1 MEKIA
6 ILTDTASDIDIELA
20 ESLGIYLLSLYVNLD
35 SKYFKD
41 RKEISPEKF
50 YDWVIENN
58 KLPKTSAASP
68 FDLTEILEQIKDDGY
83 EKVIIVSLGSKFSS
97 TYNLFNMI
105 KIDGLQSF
113 VFDTSNLTL
122 SEGVFAIYAKEL
134 VDEGYSFEQIIDK
147 LEEKKRAS
155 KVFFTLK
162 NFRYIVEGGR
172 VPRTFGKIGNALSVK
187 PIISINPEEC
197 SFKLLKIT
205 RGEKKLLNEFKKIAL
220 NELENVKDYYFYIG
234 HGGYE
239 ESLEKL
245 EETFK
250 DIITNARK
258 YYPIQIS
265 PTLGA
270 NTGPGL
276 FGFGLF
282 KLDWL
287 KFKKYLTNIYLAS
300 II

>member
-20 ESLGIYLLSLYVNLD
+20 EKSGIYLLPLYVNLD

-41 RKEISPEKF
+41 RFEISPDEF
-50 YDWVIENN
+50 YDWVRENN
-58 KLPKTSAASP
+58 SLPKTSAPSP
-68 FDLTEILEQIKDDGY
+68 GDLTALLEKIKSDGY
-83 EKVIIVSLGSKFSS
+83 EKVIMISIGANFSS

-105 KIDGLQSF
+105 KVEGLETY
-113 VFDTSNLTL
+113 VFDSGSLTMA
-122 SEGVFAIYAKEL
+122 EGIFALYAKEL
-134 VDEGYSFEQIIDK
+134 VDDGYTFNQVKDK
-147 LEEKKRAS
+147 LEEKRNDS
-155 KVFFTLK
+155 KVFFTLNTFK
-162 NFRYIVEGGR
+162 YLVEGGR

-187 PIISINPEEC
+187 PIITIKPEDNN
-197 SFKLLKIT
+197 FKLLKIT
-205 RGEKKLLNEFKKIAL
+205 RGEKKVLNEFKKIVL
-220 NELENVKDYYFYIG
+220 NELENVKDYYLFIG

-239 ESLEKL
+239 EGLAKL
-245 EETFK
+245 EETFS
-250 DIITNARK
+250 DIIANARK

-282 KLDWL
+282 KLD
-287 KFKKYLTNIYLAS
+287 
-300 II
+300 

>member
-20 ESLGIYLLSLYVNLD
+20 EKSGIYLLPLYVNLD

-41 RKEISPEKF
+41 RFEISPDEF
-50 YDWVIENN
+50 YDWVKENN
-58 KLPKTSAASP
+58 SLPKTSAPSP
-68 FDLTEILEQIKDDGY
+68 GDLTALLEKIKSDGY
-83 EKVIIVSLGSKFSS
+83 GKVIMISIGANFSS
-97 TYNLFNMI
+97 TYNVFNMI
-105 KIDGLQSF
+105 NIDGLETY
-113 VFDTSNLTL
+113 VFDSGSLTMA
-122 SEGVFAIYAKEL
+122 EGFFAIYAKEL
-134 VDEGYSFEQIIDK
+134 IDKGLSFDQIKDK
-147 LEEKKRAS
+147 LEEKRTDS
-155 KVFFTLK
+155 KVFFTLDTFK
-162 NFRYIVEGGR
+162 YLVEGGR

-187 PIISINPEEC
+187 PIISISPEDNH
-197 SFKLLKIT
+197 FKLLKIT
-205 RGEKKLLNEFKKIAL
+205 RGEKKVLKEFKKIAL
-220 NELENVKDYYFYIG
+220 NELEHVKNYYFFIS

-239 ESLEKL
+239 EGLDKL
-245 EETFK
+245 EETFS
-250 DIITNARK
+250 DIIANARK

-287 KFKKYLTNIYLAS
+287 VR
-300 II
+300 

>member
-6 ILTDTASDIDIELA
+6 ILTDTASDIDIEIA
-20 ESLGIYLLSLYVNLD
+20 EKSGIYLLPLYVNLD

-41 RKEISPEKF
+41 RFEISPDEF
-50 YDWVIENN
+50 YDWVRENN
-58 KLPKTSAASP
+58 SLPKTSAPSP
-68 FDLTEILEQIKDDGY
+68 GDLTALLEKIKSDGY
-83 EKVIIVSLGSKFSS
+83 EKVIMISLGANFSS

-105 KIDGLQSF
+105 NVDGLETY
-113 VFDTSNLTL
+113 VFDSGSLTMA
-122 SEGVFAIYAKEL
+122 EGFFALYAKEL
-134 VDEGYSFEQIIDK
+134 IDKGLSFDQIKDK
-147 LEEKKRAS
+147 LEEKRTDS
-155 KVFFTLK
+155 KVFFTLDTFK
-162 NFRYIVEGGR
+162 YLVEGGR

-187 PIISINPEEC
+187 PIITIKPEDNN
-197 SFKLLKIT
+197 FKLLKIT
-205 RGEKKLLNEFKKIAL
+205 RGEKKVLNEFKKIVL
-220 NELENVKDYYFYIG
+220 NELENIKDYYLFIG

-239 ESLEKL
+239 EGLDKL
-245 EETFK
+245 EETFS
-250 DIITNARK
+250 DIIANARK

-287 KFKKYLTNIYLAS
+287 VR
-300 II
+300 

>member
-20 ESLGIYLLSLYVNLD
+20 EKSGIYLLPLYVNLD

-41 RKEISPEKF
+41 RFEISPDEF
-50 YDWVIENN
+50 YDWVKENN
-58 KLPKTSAASP
+58 SLPKTSAPSP
-68 FDLTEILEQIKDDGY
+68 GDLTALLEKIKSDGY
-83 EKVIIVSLGSKFSS
+83 EKVIMISIGVNFSS

-105 KIDGLQSF
+105 KVEGLETY
-113 VFDTSNLTL
+113 VFDSGSLTMA
-122 SEGVFAIYAKEL
+122 EGIFALYAKEL
-134 VDEGYSFEQIIDK
+134 VDKGYTFNQVKDK
-147 LEEKKRAS
+147 LEEKRTDS
-155 KVFFTLK
+155 KVFFTLDTFK
-162 NFRYIVEGGR
+162 YLVEGGR

-187 PIISINPEEC
+187 PIITIKPEDNN
-197 SFKLLKIT
+197 FKLLKIT
-205 RGEKKLLNEFKKIAL
+205 RGEKKVLKEFKKIVL
-220 NELENVKDYYFYIG
+220 NELENVKDYYLFIG

-239 ESLEKL
+239 EGLAKL
-245 EETFK
+245 EETFS
-250 DIITNARK
+250 DIIANARK

-287 KFKKYLTNIYLAS
+287 VR
-300 II
+300 

>member
-20 ESLGIYLLSLYVNLD
+20 EKSGIYLLPLYVNLD

-41 RKEISPEKF
+41 RFEISPDEF
-50 YDWVIENN
+50 YDWVKENN
-58 KLPKTSAASP
+58 SLPKTSAPSP
-68 FDLTEILEQIKDDGY
+68 GDLTALLEKIKSDGY
-83 EKVIIVSLGSKFSS
+83 EKVIMISIGANFSS
-97 TYNLFNMI
+97 TYNVFNMI
-105 KIDGLQSF
+105 KVEGLETY
-113 VFDTSNLTL
+113 VFDSGSLTMA
-122 SEGVFAIYAKEL
+122 EGFFAIYAKEL
-134 VDEGYSFEQIIDK
+134 IDKGLSFDQIKDK
-147 LEEKKRAS
+147 LEEKRTDS
-155 KVFFTLK
+155 KVFFTLDTFK
-162 NFRYIVEGGR
+162 YLVEGGR

-187 PIISINPEEC
+187 PIITIKPEDNN
-197 SFKLLKIT
+197 FKLLKIT
-205 RGEKKLLNEFKKIAL
+205 RGEKKVLNEFKKIVL
-220 NELENVKDYYFYIG
+220 NELENVKDYYLFIG

-239 ESLEKL
+239 EGLAKL
-245 EETFK
+245 EETFS
-250 DIITNARK
+250 DIIANARK

-287 KFKKYLTNIYLAS
+287 VR
-300 II
+300 

>member
-6 ILTDTASDIDIELA
+6 ILTDTASDIDIEIA
-20 ESLGIYLLSLYVNLD
+20 EKSGIYLLPLYINLD

-41 RKEISPEKF
+41 RFEISPDEF
-50 YDWVIENN
+50 YDWVRENN
-58 KLPKTSAASP
+58 SLPKTSAPSP
-68 FDLTEILEQIKDDGY
+68 GDLTELLEKIKSDGY
-83 EKVIIVSLGSKFSS
+83 EKVIMISLGSNFSS

-105 KIDGLQSF
+105 KVDGLETY
-113 VFDTSNLTL
+113 VFDSGSLTMA
-122 SEGVFAIYAKEL
+122 EGIFALYAKEL
-134 VDEGYSFEQIIDK
+134 VDNGYTFNQVKDK
-147 LEEKKRAS
+147 LEEKRTDS
-155 KVFFTLK
+155 KVFFALDTFKYL
-162 NFRYIVEGGR
+162 VEGGR

-187 PIISINPEEC
+187 PIITIKPEDNN
-197 SFKLLKIT
+197 FKLLKIT
-205 RGEKKLLNEFKKIAL
+205 RGEKKVLNEFKKIVL
-220 NELENVKDYYFYIG
+220 NELENVKDYYLFIG

-239 ESLEKL
+239 EGLAKL
-245 EETFK
+245 EETFS
-250 DIITNARK
+250 DIVANAKK

-287 KFKKYLTNIYLAS
+287 VR
-300 II
+300 

>member
-6 ILTDTASDIDIELA
+6 ILTDTASDIDIEIA
-20 ESLGIYLLSLYVNLD
+20 EKSGIYLLPLYVNLD

-41 RKEISPEKF
+41 RFETSPDEF
-50 YDWVIENN
+50 YDWVRENN
-58 KLPKTSAASP
+58 SLPKTSAPSP
-68 FDLTEILEQIKDDGY
+68 GDLTALLEKIKSDGY
-83 EKVIIVSLGSKFSS
+83 EKVIMISIGANFSS

-105 KIDGLQSF
+105 KVEGLETY
-113 VFDTSNLTL
+113 VFDSGSLTMA
-122 SEGVFAIYAKEL
+122 EGIFALYAKEL
-134 VDEGYSFEQIIDK
+134 VDDGYTFNQVKDK
-147 LEEKKRAS
+147 LEEKRNDS
-155 KVFFTLK
+155 KVFFTLNTFK
-162 NFRYIVEGGR
+162 YLVEGGR

-187 PIISINPEEC
+187 PIITIKPEDNN
-197 SFKLLKIT
+197 FKLLKIT
-205 RGEKKLLNEFKKIAL
+205 RGEKKVLNEFKKIVL
-220 NELENVKDYYFYIG
+220 NELENVKDYYLFIG

-239 ESLEKL
+239 EGLAKL
-245 EETFK
+245 EETFS
-250 DIITNARK
+250 DIIANARK

-287 KFKKYLTNIYLAS
+287 VR
-300 II
+300 

>member
-20 ESLGIYLLSLYVNLD
+20 EKSGIYLLPLYVNLD

-41 RKEISPEKF
+41 RFEISPDEF
-50 YDWVIENN
+50 YDWVKENN
-58 KLPKTSAASP
+58 SLPKTSAPSP
-68 FDLTEILEQIKDDGY
+68 GDLTALLEKIKSDGY
-83 EKVIIVSLGSKFSS
+83 EKVIMISIGVNFSS

-105 KIDGLQSF
+105 KVEGLETY
-113 VFDTSNLTL
+113 VFDSGSLTMA
-122 SEGVFAIYAKEL
+122 EGIFALYAKEL
-134 VDEGYSFEQIIDK
+134 VDKGYTFNQVKDK
-147 LEEKKRAS
+147 LEEKRTDS
-155 KVFFTLK
+155 KVFFTLDTFK
-162 NFRYIVEGGR
+162 YLVEGGR

-187 PIISINPEEC
+187 PIITIKPEDNN
-197 SFKLLKIT
+197 FKLLKIT
-205 RGEKKLLNEFKKIAL
+205 RGEKKVLKEFKKIVL
-220 NELENVKDYYFYIG
+220 NELENVKDYYLFIG

-239 ESLEKL
+239 EGLAKL
-245 EETFK
+245 EETFS
-250 DIITNARK
+250 DIIANARK

-282 KLDWL
+282 KLD
-287 KFKKYLTNIYLAS
+287 
-300 II
+300 